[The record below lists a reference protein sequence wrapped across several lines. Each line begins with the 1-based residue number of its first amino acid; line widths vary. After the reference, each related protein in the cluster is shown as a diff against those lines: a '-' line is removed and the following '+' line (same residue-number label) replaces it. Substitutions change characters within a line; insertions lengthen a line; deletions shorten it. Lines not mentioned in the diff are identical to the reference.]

1 MSQNK
6 NQNEQW
12 MLLVLL
18 LKEIAEKKGVTQGQ
32 IAEQTGL
39 LQSNI
44 SRFFS
49 LKYKPTLD
57 TFLQISKAIKVNFFF
72 EDQESKTD
80 LNEAMEHAMEELS
93 AISQS
98 AQDPKGFAV
107 VGELAKSLSDLSKT
121 LMYMHKGRGNSEPGG
136 NSNVLTPSQVS
147 VENAVF
153 VGSTADLM
161 SMRAAK

>member
-80 LNEAMEHAMEELS
+80 LNQAMEKAMEELGRR
-93 AISQS
+93 ANKL
-98 AQDPKGFAV
+98 PK
-107 VGELAKSLSDLSKT
+107 
-121 LMYMHKGRGNSEPGG
+121 N
-136 NSNVLTPSQVS
+136 
-147 VENAVF
+147 
-153 VGSTADLM
+153 
-161 SMRAAK
+161 